1 MQPTRSV
8 VPAWLAVLVTFG
20 VSGGIHDL
28 AVSAIK
34 LTPFLFF
41 TPWFLLMGGVVVI
54 YKLQGWSHKKLPAAI
69 RVLINLTILISTFS
83 LTSYF
88 F

>member
-8 VPAWLAVLVTFG
+8 VPDWLAVIVTFG
-20 VSGGIHDL
+20 VSGGVHDL
-28 AVSAIK
+28 AVSALK
-34 LTPFLFF
+34 LAPFLFF
-41 TPWFLLMGGVVVI
+41 TPWFVMMGGVVVI
-54 YKLQGWSHKKLPAAI
+54 YKLTGWSHSKLPAAVRI
-69 RVLINLTILISTFS
+69 LINLMILVSTFA